1 MANINS
7 NTINSI
13 LKDHTTST
21 VRKLNEIELNR
32 RFDSLPV
39 NVLENLIRR
48 KLPEPSKKRATHI
61 NNGSSSDGTTKTNK
75 KIPLCLKNAITS
87 LALMDE
93 KSMSQRIKIFI
104 GYCLYKN
111 FSYNTTKRYF
121 SILKNNNF
129 FNESPNENENK
140 NDISNNDSNDS
151 DDNTNQIEPIDHLRP
166 NKLSFVNCGHQHI
179 RIVSMS
185 NFKTFIEYLH
195 NNFSIYTAPILVAA
209 YTGLRTF
216 EILQFS
222 TYTIYQ
228 LLNQQQPIAI
238 KRKHTV
244 IKSYDIDPILWQPIY
259 NSHLNAFVEQLRDLY
274 LDDYKIFLE
283 MQINTKLFPVTP
295 KTLGNRIKSLYF
307 NAVNSIAPNGFGIHS
322 CRNMIAML
330 MAENTENIFA
340 IQQFLQHKNVKTT
353 RQYIKA
359 DFSKTTQE
367 FNRLTKYEFSNINK
381 KLKKINT

>member
-1 MANINS
+1 
-7 NTINSI
+7 
-13 LKDHTTST
+13 
-21 VRKLNEIELNR
+21 
-32 RFDSLPV
+32 
-39 NVLENLIRR
+39 
-48 KLPEPSKKRATHI
+48 
-61 NNGSSSDGTTKTNK
+61 
-75 KIPLCLKNAITS
+75 
-87 LALMDE
+87 MDE

-151 DDNTNQIEPIDHLRP
+151 DDNTTQLEPIDHLRP